1 MEKAKKIIQVSNK
14 AWKITTYVASLFMA
28 LSALLIIVN
37 IITRKFFNAPIYGST
52 ELIAYGSLVIAG
64 FAIID
69 CEWADGNITL
79 TIILDMFSQKV
90 HYIISAI
97 EHILMGLFYIVCD
110 YLLFHDTLTKFASKV
125 VTTDLDMP
133 KWIFSGIMVVG
144 FTLMTVVAFV
154 KAILLL
160 MAAKNN
166 ERISFSEIG
175 RVDDHDY

>member
-1 MEKAKKIIQVSNK
+1 MEKMNKIIQTSNK
-14 AWKITTYVASLFMA
+14 AWKITTYIASLFMA

-37 IITRKFFNAPIYGST
+37 ILTRKFFNAPIYGST

-79 TIILDMFSQKV
+79 TIILDMFSQKT

-110 YLLFHDTLTKFASKV
+110 YLLVHDTLTKIASKV
-125 VTTDLDMP
+125 VTTDLGIK
-133 KWIFSGIMVVG
+133 KWIFSGIMAIG
-144 FTLMTVVAFV
+144 FILMTVVAFA
-154 KAILLL
+154 KGTLLIL
-160 MAAKNN
+160 AAKNN